1 MHILFRLSILAL
13 ALLSAA
19 TPAQAQEAAALPQ
32 SREQIALSFAPLV
45 RQATPAVV
53 NIYTQKLVRQ
63 RVSPLFDDPFFRQFL
78 GDAVPRGMTRE
89 RMQNSLGSGVIVRP
103 DGTVVTSDHV
113 IAGADQIRV
122 VLADKREFDA
132 KVLMHDERSDLAILK
147 LEGAGRGFSHLELKD
162 SDEAQVGD
170 LVLAIGNPFGVGQ
183 TVTSGIISALAH
195 RAVGGGD
202 LDYFIQTD
210 AAINPGNSG
219 GALITM
225 DGKLVGINAS
235 IFSRSGGNMGIGFAV
250 PANLVRTMLA
260 AVAQGK
266 KEVTH
271 PWMGVEGQPV
281 TQDIAASLGLP
292 QPGGFLIKSLNE
304 HSPARKAGVKIGD
317 VVVALNGHAIDD
329 MQSFNY
335 RVATLPIGST
345 ATIGIMR
352 QGQRLDLPVSV
363 IAPPETM
370 PRDERFISGRNPIS
384 GAKLA
389 NLSPAVA
396 EDLGLLGIE
405 TGVVVTDV
413 KPQSTAD
420 GVGLR
425 PGDLIVALNG
435 KEMTMV
441 RDVEAAVKT
450 AASAWRLTIQR
461 GDRRITMMFRGQ

>member
-1 MHILFRLSILAL
+1 MKKLCFALVALSFLACP
-13 ALLSAA
+13 AA
-19 TPAQAQEAAALPQ
+19 YAQDAVSLPQ
-32 SREQIALSFAPLV
+32 SKEQITLSFAPLV
-45 RQATPAVV
+45 RQVTPAVV

-63 RVSPLFDDPFFRQFL
+63 RVSPLFDDPFFRQFF
-78 GDAVPRGMTRE
+78 GDAVPQGMTRE

-103 DGTVVTSDHV
+103 DGVIVTSDHV

-122 VLADKREFDA
+122 VLSDKREFDA
-132 KVLMHDERSDLAILK
+132 KVVMRDERSDLAILR
-147 LEGAGRGFSHLELKD
+147 LEKAGRGFSYLELRD

-219 GALITM
+219 GALVTM

-235 IFSRSGGNMGIGFAV
+235 IYSRSGGNMGIGFAV

-271 PWMGVEGQPV
+271 PWMGIDGQPV
-281 TQDIAASLGLP
+281 TQDIAASLGLA
-292 QPGGFLIKSLNE
+292 QPAGFLVKGMSE
-304 HSPARKAGVKIGD
+304 YSPARKAGVKIGD
-317 VVVALNGHAIDD
+317 VVVSLNGHAIDD

-335 RVATLPIGST
+335 RVATLQIGST
-345 ATIGIMR
+345 ASFGVMR
-352 QGQRLDLPVSV
+352 QGQKIELPVAV

-370 PRDERFISGRNPIS
+370 PKDESFITGRNPIS

-389 NLSPAVA
+389 NMSPATA
-396 EDLGLLGIE
+396 EELGLLGIE
-405 TGVVVTDV
+405 TGVVVTEV
-413 KPQSTAD
+413 KPQSTAA
-420 GVGLR
+420 GVGLQ

-435 KEMTMV
+435 KEINLV
-441 RDVEAAVKT
+441 RDVEAIVKT
-450 AASAWRLTIQR
+450 PASAWRLTIQR
-461 GDRRITMMFRGQ
+461 GDRRITMMFRGN